1 MGTASATWK
10 KIKSLNKTR
19 TQPSGTL
26 HANNDDSTTSNS
38 CSDEEYSPEL
48 EDDIIVDYTTNGEI
62 VIVYKT
68 ARLLEI
74 WSVNPEGDY
83 LDLVVQVDV
92 NVENMSITNFKV
104 IDVERF
110 LFINQNDSNKYYLST
125 YTRSKLEDKI
135 ELPTILQSLKKLFV
149 KSSNNYIIIGNDQG
163 ILYVYNHDLVPA
175 NTANKLTRTKKE
187 SCIPV
192 VSKVYGLNSIKDDEL
207 ILQTSVNSKKNEP
220 IFEIIDNWLVYSPI
234 KIEYLHLKATSNH
247 IKVQDTSD
255 PFRPMHEVQVEK
267 PTIFTPV
274 KLPHR
279 KPLVNRVLSSFSN
292 SAIDGLFKLSAL
304 TVKNYKKNQVP
315 ADVSVSINSISKG
328 ISSLL
333 YNTASTTANSI
344 QKQAA
349 YFKPNNNQII
359 KIVDLSNDKVLG
371 VFKPP
376 SGINN
381 LSFSPYDLQLL
392 QTNLKGDT
400 FYMWDLY
407 KLPQEIS
414 LVGTFNRGKTS
425 AVVEE
430 IFWFINYH
438 QAEIIDKSGKQT
450 IVSGNN
456 SGFGCITKA
465 TGSVH
470 WFNTNYLSGN
480 SDNLPNSYS
489 GSKHFNGFLDSW
501 ILSSIGAKKFIPLP
515 RNSHKNSRNDGNM
528 NMINQLAIL
537 DHDNQLKLVSTLNGS
552 YMYKY
557 DLPKVPV
564 GGEYV
569 SETLNDKVDSVKNGL
584 SESKVSSQE
593 SIHTSSQNKL
603 NLSTPQGISS
613 QINDKSRATPQV
625 ASDPTEQNVCKNK
638 GREEDDSA
646 ICDDPLSQAEIET
659 CSPFPSL
666 VNNNMIEFATYDEV
680 PNFEH
685 GFGND
690 LKVKV
695 IKPFGKEPT
704 YTSDTT
710 EKENI
715 LEGLIIDSVDPEQS
729 EEQAEE
735 K

>member
-1 MGTASATWK
+1 LGTASAAWK
-10 KIKSLNKTR
+10 KIKSLNKTKS
-19 TQPSGTL
+19 QPLGTP
-26 HANNDDSTTSNS
+26 HPNNEDNTTSNS

-68 ARLLEI
+68 ARLMEI
-74 WSVNPEGDY
+74 WSVNPDGDC
-83 LDLVVQVDV
+83 LDLIVQLDV
-92 NVENMSITNFKV
+92 NTENMTIVNFKV
-104 IDVERF
+104 IDIDRF
-110 LFINQNDSNKYYLST
+110 LFINQSANNKYSLIT
-125 YTRSKLEDKI
+125 YTRSKFKTKF

-163 ILYVYNHDLVPA
+163 ILYVYNYNLIPA
-175 NTANKLTRTKKE
+175 NTSKKLTHTKKD
-187 SCIPV
+187 SCVPV
-192 VSKVYGLNSIKDDEL
+192 VMNVYGQNSIKDEEL
-207 ILQTSVNSKKNEP
+207 VLQTSVNSKKNEP
-220 IFEIIDNWLVYSPI
+220 IFEIIDNWLVYSPT
-234 KIEYLHLKATSNH
+234 KTEYLHLKATSKHTN
-247 IKVQDTSD
+247 VQDTQD
-255 PFRPMHEVQVEK
+255 PFRPTHEVQVK
-267 PTIFTPV
+267 KSTIFTPV
-274 KLPHR
+274 KLPHK

-292 SAIDGLFKLSAL
+292 NAIDGLFKLSAL

-349 YFKPNNNQII
+349 YYKPNNNQII

-430 IFWFINYH
+430 IFWFISYH
-438 QAEIIDKSGKQT
+438 QADIIDKTGKQT
-450 IVSGNN
+450 TVSGNN

-489 GSKHFNGFLDSW
+489 GSKNFNGFLDSW

-515 RNSHKNSRNDGNM
+515 RNSHKNSQNDCNR
-528 NMINQLAIL
+528 NMINQLAVL

-552 YMYKY
+552 HMYKY
-557 DLPKVPV
+557 DLPQVPV
-564 GGEYV
+564 GEEFV
-569 SETLNDKVDSVKNGL
+569 LEKLNDKNESTNSNKNSQQSTQSSSLPSNISVSNLQG
-584 SESKVSSQE
+584 SK
-593 SIHTSSQNKL
+593 
-603 NLSTPQGISS
+603 IS
-613 QINDKSRATPQV
+613 QV
-625 ASDPTEQNVCKNK
+625 ASGTTKQTVLIKNEN
-638 GREEDDSA
+638 REEDTSA
-646 ICDDPLSQAEIET
+646 IGDNPLSQAEIET

-666 VNNNMIEFATYDEV
+666 VNNSMVEFATYEEV

-685 GFGND
+685 GFGNE

-695 IKPFGKEPT
+695 VKPFAKEPT
-704 YTSDTT
+704 NTSGTA
-710 EKENI
+710 EKEKI
-715 LEGLIIDSVDPEQS
+715 LEGLIIDSFDPEQS
-729 EEQAEE
+729 EEKVEE